1 MTVTEKRKE
10 TRFMKLMMSLL
21 QEETPGRAVPVGIN
35 EMELIGGEHML
46 AIALLGPSPL
56 SASLVVSLSKDEIMT
71 LAAMLASIASDI
83 EDDPDS
89 LQA

>member
-1 MTVTEKRKE
+1 
-10 TRFMKLMMSLL
+10 
-21 QEETPGRAVPVGIN
+21 
-35 EMELIGGEHML
+35 
-46 AIALLGPSPL
+46 
-56 SASLVVSLSKDEIMT
+56 VVSLSKDEIMT